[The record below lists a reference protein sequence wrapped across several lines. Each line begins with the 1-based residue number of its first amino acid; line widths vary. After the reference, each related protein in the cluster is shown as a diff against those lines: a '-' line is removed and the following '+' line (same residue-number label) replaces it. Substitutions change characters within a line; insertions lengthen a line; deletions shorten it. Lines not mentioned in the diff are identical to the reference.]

1 MLKQLGKQIARPF
14 WARLQPRIAGIA
26 DQRVMEL
33 RGELH
38 RNVDQEIVTLHEQV
52 KSLGKTIDQQAVV
65 LDHVRRSHEE
75 LHRDHW
81 EARHNFN
88 LLRDSVEF
96 HHRAVF
102 KPQAEYQLLPA
113 DAPFLRFAN
122 CQAEDFF
129 HPRYAQ
135 LTKLFEQKPDFHRKQ
150 WEWVYILHKFIESGI
165 VRPGARGLVFGVG
178 VEPLPAIFASM
189 GAYITATDA
198 PPDSEGNDIW
208 TSTRQY
214 GDSLETLFHPGI
226 TPNENFRKFVTHRPC
241 DMNNIASDLTDYDFN
256 WSSCCFEHLGSLEAG
271 LNFVINAVEKTLRV
285 GGIGVHTTELNMSS
299 NEDTITEGPTVIYRR
314 QDIEALVV
322 RLRERGHYVEDVII
336 GPPAHALDYHVDV
349 PPYVSDIHIKLLIA
363 SYVAT
368 SVGLVIRR
376 GR

>member
-1 MLKQLGKQIARPF
+1 MLKQFAEGLARPF
-14 WARLQPRIAGIA
+14 WRILQPKFASLAKLQATQLQGNLAQSIS
-26 DQRVMEL
+26 DLQKEL
-33 RGELH
+33 RNL
-38 RNVDQEIVTLHEQV
+38 EQRF
-52 KSLGKTIDQQAVV
+52 DQQAVAF
-65 LDHVRRSHEE
+65 DHVRRSHEE
-75 LHRDHW
+75 LHADHW
-81 EARHNFN
+81 KARHQHN

-102 KPQAEYQLLPA
+102 KPQAEYQQLPP

-135 LTKLFEQKPDFHRKQ
+135 LAKLFDQRPDFHRKQ
-150 WEWVYILHKFIESGI
+150 WEWVFIIHKLLESGV
-165 VRPGARGLVFGVG
+165 VREGARGLVFGVG

-208 TSTRQY
+208 TSTKQY
-214 GDSLETLFHPGI
+214 GDSLETLFHPNI
-226 TPNENFRKFVTHRPC
+226 IPDEKFRRFVTHRPC
-241 DMNNIASDLTDYDFN
+241 DMNNIDADLVDFDFN
-256 WSSCCFEHLGSLEAG
+256 WSSCCFEHLGSLQAG
-271 LNFVINAVEKTLRV
+271 IDFVINAVEKTLKV
-285 GGIGVHTTELNMSS
+285 GGVAIHTTELNMSS
-299 NEDTITEGPTVIYRR
+299 DEDTITEGPTVIYRR
-314 QDIEALVV
+314 KDIHSLVDQ
-322 RLRERGHYVEDVII
+322 LRSRGHHVEDVII
-336 GPPAHALDYHVDV
+336 GPPAHSLDYHVDV

-363 SYVAT
+363 SFVAT

>member
-1 MLKQLGKQIARPF
+1 MMKQIARSL
-14 WARLQPRIAGIA
+14 ARPVWTRIQPRIARIA
-26 DQRVMEL
+26 EERAI
-33 RGELH
+33 ELH
-38 RNVDQEIVTLHEQV
+38 QDASHSID
-52 KSLGKTIDQQAVV
+52 SLRQQLRKLEAR
-65 LDHVRRSHEE
+65 LDAQAAAFDHVRRSHEE
-75 LHRDHW
+75 LHADHW
-81 EARHNFN
+81 EARHQFN
-88 LLRDSVEF
+88 LLRDSVQF

-102 KPQAEYQLLPA
+102 KPEAEYQQSPA
-113 DAPFLRFAN
+113 DAPFLPFAN
-122 CQAEDFF
+122 CQAEDFL
-129 HPRYAQ
+129 HPRYGQ
-135 LTKLFEQKPDFHRKQ
+135 LAKLFGQRPDFHRKQ
-150 WEWVYILHKFIESGI
+150 WEWVFILHKFIESGI

-214 GDSLETLFHPGI
+214 GDSLETLFHPSI
-226 TPNENFRKFVTHRPC
+226 TPNENFRRFVTHRAC
-241 DMNNIASDLTDYDFN
+241 DMNNIDADLTDYDFN

-271 LNFVINAVEKTLRV
+271 LNFVVNAVEKTLKV
-285 GGIGVHTTELNMSS
+285 GGIAVHTTELNMSS

-314 QDIEALVV
+314 KDIEALVN
-322 RLRERGHYVEDVII
+322 RLRERGHHVEDVVI